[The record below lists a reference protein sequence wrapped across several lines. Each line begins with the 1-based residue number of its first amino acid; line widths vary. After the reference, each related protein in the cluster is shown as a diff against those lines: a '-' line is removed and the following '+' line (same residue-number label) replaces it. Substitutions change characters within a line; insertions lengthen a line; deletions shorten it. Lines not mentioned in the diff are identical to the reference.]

1 VRIGG
6 CPAGMMRRVNQV
18 RLGLIGCGSHVR
30 NRLPELEGVVAV
42 SDPDARARSTI
53 VEGAAAFA
61 DHREM
66 LDAIELDGV
75 VVSSPHGLHF
85 EHVRDALAVGCHVL
99 VYKPMVTTSSDARDV
114 VRLARGNGRVV
125 SLAIEGMFTAEFRH
139 VRALLEAGE
148 LGDVRLASGFVAQNW
163 LENVAGTWRTDP
175 VLGGGGNLIDSGYH
189 MLAALL
195 HLSGQHVEEVF
206 AQLDRRD
213 QQVDVETVATL
224 RFDGGALGSVAVS
237 GDAHGM
243 WESVYVCGTKQS
255 LATSVY
261 GGRLA
266 FVTGWSDREEPQL
279 ERAESAER
287 NFVRVVRGEAETLAP
302 PELGLELA
310 HLVEAIVRSAEEHAP
325 VRVAR
330 D

>member
-1 VRIGG
+1 MMRVVNEVRI
-6 CPAGMMRRVNQV
+6 
-18 RLGLIGCGSHVR
+18 GLIGCGSHVR

-53 VEGAAAFA
+53 AAGAAEFA
-61 DHREM
+61 DHRAM
-66 LDAIELDGV
+66 LDAVALDGV

-85 EHVRDALAVGCHVL
+85 EHVRDALDAGCHVL
-99 VYKPMVTTSSDARDV
+99 VYKPMVTRSDDAREV
-114 VRLARGNGRVV
+114 VRLAHTNGRRV
-125 SLAIEGMFTAEFRH
+125 SLAIEGIFTAEFRH
-139 VRALLEAGE
+139 VRALLDAGE
-148 LGDVRLASGFVAQNW
+148 LGDVRLVSGIVAQNW

-195 HLSGQHVEEVF
+195 HLSGRHVDEVF
-206 AQLDRRD
+206 AHVDRRD
-213 QQVDVETVATL
+213 EQVDVETTATL
-224 RFDGGALGSVAVS
+224 RFDGGALGSIAVT
-237 GDAHGM
+237 GAAHGM
-243 WESVYVCGTKQS
+243 WESVYVCGTRAS

-266 FVTGWSDREEPQL
+266 FVTGWSDREEPRL

-287 NFVRVVRGEAETLAP
+287 NFVRVVRGETETLAP

-310 HLVEAIVRSAEEHAP
+310 HLVEAIVRSAAEHAP